1 MSAVREAPLTPGHE
15 EASATTP
22 SVSVVIPTH
31 QRPELVRRAIR
42 SVLDQEYDGWME
54 VVVVFDRAEPD
65 RSLERL
71 DDERPVRVMAN
82 ERTPGLAGSRN
93 TGILASSGRL
103 VAFCDDDDMWL
114 PGKLVTQVD
123 ALQATPGAEFVTTAM
138 TVDYQGK
145 RTTRLAGR
153 DRVDHTALLRSR
165 MAMLHSS
172 SFLIRRTALLD
183 HIGLVEEG
191 LPRSMAEDRDLLLRA
206 SRRQPILHVDLP
218 LIEVTWGGTSYFI
231 EQWAVRNE
239 AQLWLLEHHPD
250 LTQDRTAAG
259 LIYGKL
265 AFGTAALSH
274 RRSSVRWASRA
285 VRANWREPRAYLA
298 LLVASGVVRWT
309 FVVRQLNRRGHGI

>member
-1 MSAVREAPLTPGHE
+1 MSDVHESVMTPERGGAPVL
-15 EASATTP
+15 TP

-42 SVLDQEYDGWME
+42 SALDQEYDGVME
-54 VVVVFDRAEPD
+54 VLVVFDRAEPD

-71 DDERPVRVMAN
+71 DGPRPVRVMAN
-82 ERTPGLAGSRN
+82 SRKPGLAGGRN
-93 TGILASSGRL
+93 TGILAATGEL

-114 PGKLVTQVD
+114 PGKLSTQVA
-123 ALQATPGAEFVTTAM
+123 ALAANPEAEFVTTAM

-172 SFLIRRTALLD
+172 SFLIRRSAILD
-183 HIGLVEEG
+183 HIGLVEED

-206 SRRQPILHVDLP
+206 SRRQPILHVDEP

-231 EQWAVRNE
+231 EQWEVRNE

-250 LTQDRTAAG
+250 LAEDDTAAG

-265 AFGTAALSH
+265 AFGNAALSH
-274 RRSSVRWASRA
+274 RRASASWAVRAL
-285 VRANWREPRAYLA
+285 RANWREPRAYLA
-298 LLVASGVVRWT
+298 LLVAAGLVRWT